1 MVYSITN
8 LPSNFKPYL
17 LLLVSIA
24 LISLPSSSHAYD
36 VAGEFY
42 HLAQSCKDEN
52 KIDKAASYYKQVL
65 RINPKHFEAAFDA
78 ANMLY
83 NANRAE
89 EALVFYKQALSINNA
104 YAEIHYNL
112 GLCFLRLEKIDEAYA
127 ALKESTI
134 RNPRYVKAYTQM
146 ATIYVNKKDNVRA
159 LEIYQDAIN
168 INPNAFE
175 LYYRMGAV
183 FRSLERHEESVATF
197 EKALEMHPTSTHAM
211 LELANTLHMVD
222 DYERS
227 LEMYQKA
234 LERNPNCSE
243 ALYNFGYTLKK
254 CGNVKKAR
262 EYMEQAAHVH
272 TQVLTQRPDYPLAH
286 FSRSLSRLTLGDFEQ
301 GWPEYEWR
309 WAAYNEKPKKFPQP
323 VWNGQDL
330 RGKRI
335 LVYAEQGF
343 GDTFQFVRYGKML
356 KEMGAY
362 VIVQTQHHL
371 KDIISQ
377 CPHLDEAISDR
388 EPIPAFDYH
397 IALLSIPMVVKTTL
411 ETVPHDIPYL
421 GAKEELVEHWKHKL
435 ADDKKFKV
443 GICWQGNKQYR
454 SIYLKKEV
462 ACKAM
467 QLSTFAPLTSVPNIS
482 LYSLQKIN
490 GTEQLDEV
498 RDVMEVHTF
507 GPDFDE
513 VNGRFMDTAAIIKN
527 LDLVITIDTSI
538 SHLAAGLGTEVWVL
552 LPFPADWRWMLERDD
567 TPWYPNMR
575 LFRQPKRGDWGCVLD
590 EVVTALNKKLGI
602 NSQKNTPAQK
612 IKAETKKKSTP
623 SLFEQYTSGNNN
635 QATPAQK
642 ELPTQLGAVVDSMT
656 QRSIA
661 MQHSNN
667 QYQVRSLIADHKT
680 LQERYQPYMEQSDEL
695 KNLTQQLLILN
706 KRLWQLDKD
715 LPEDRPSLF
724 NESFI
729 ALIQEVHKV
738 HTLKIMVVQQ
748 INEIADQLKEKVN
761 V

>member
-1 MVYSITN
+1 MMYRITKLPRN
-8 LPSNFKPYL
+8 LKPRL
-17 LLLVSIA
+17 LLLVPIA
-24 LISLPSSSHAYD
+24 LFSLPISSHAYD

-52 KIDKAASYYKQVL
+52 KIDKAVSYYKQVL

-83 NANRAE
+83 NSSRAE
-89 EALVFYKQALSINNA
+89 ESLVFYKQALSINDN

-112 GLCFLRLEKIDEAYA
+112 GLCFLRLGNIDEAYA
-127 ALKESTI
+127 ALKEATI
-134 RNPRYVKAYTQM
+134 RNPRYTKAYIQM

-159 LEIYQDAIN
+159 LEIYQEAIN

-183 FRSLERHEESVATF
+183 LRSLERHEEAVATF
-197 EKALEMHPTSTHAM
+197 EKAVEMQPTSTHAM

-262 EYMEQAAHVH
+262 EYMEQAAQVH
-272 TQVLTQRPDYPLAH
+272 SEVIKLRPDYPLAH

-309 WAAYNEKPKKFPQP
+309 WAAYNEKPKEFPQP
-323 VWNGQDL
+323 AWNGQDL
-330 RGKRI
+330 NGKRI
-335 LVYAEQGF
+335 FIYAEQGF
-343 GDTFQFVRYGKML
+343 GDTFQFVRYGKTL

-377 CPHLDEAISDR
+377 CPYLDETVSDR

-397 IALLSIPMVVKTTL
+397 IALMSIPMVVKTTL
-411 ETVPHDIPYL
+411 DTVPHDIPYL
-421 GAKEELVEHWKHKL
+421 GAKEELVEQWKHKL
-435 ADDKKFKV
+435 SDDKKFKV

-467 QLSTFAPLTSVPNIS
+467 QLSTFAPLASVPNIS

-507 GPDFDE
+507 GSDFDE
-513 VNGRFMDTAAIIKN
+513 TNGRFMDTAAIIKN
-527 LDLVITIDTSI
+527 LDLIITIDTSI
-538 SHLAAGLGTEVWVL
+538 CHLAAGLGTEVWVL
-552 LPFPADWRWMLERDD
+552 LPFPADWRWMLECDD

-590 EVVTALNKKLGI
+590 KVVKALNKKMGI
-602 NSQKNTPAQK
+602 DSHNNTTAKKEKNK
-612 IKAETKKKSTP
+612 NKKESTP
-623 SLFEQYTSGNNN
+623 SLFDQYTSGNSTKP
-635 QATPAQK
+635 APAQK

-667 QYQVRSLIADHKT
+667 PHHIRSLITDHKT
-680 LQERYQPYMEQSDEL
+680 LQERYQPYMEQSEEL
-695 KNLTQQLLILN
+695 KNLTQQLLVLN
-706 KRLWQLDKD
+706 KCLWQLDKK
-715 LPEDRPSLF
+715 LPEDRPSVF
-724 NESFI
+724 DESFI

-738 HTLKIMVVQQ
+738 HTLKTMVMQQ
-748 INEIADQLKEKVN
+748 INELADQLKKN
-761 V
+761 VDV